1 MPETILYRAHPA
13 MFRNRPVLFLLCLAL
28 VGAWG
33 IGLPWLLAW
42 WIHSLATTLTVTDE
56 RISLR
61 RGILAKYTSDVL
73 IADVR
78 NVQIGQSMLQ
88 RLFGVGSVGISSAG
102 QGGLE
107 IEVTGLPAPWRVKG
121 IIDERRA
128 ESRLGRLDGSR
139 A

>member
-13 MFRNRPVLFLLCLAL
+13 MFRNRPVLFLCCLAL
-28 VGAWG
+28 VCAWG
-33 IGLPWLLAW
+33 IGLPWLVAW
-42 WIHSLATTLTVTDE
+42 WIRSLATTLTVTGE

-102 QGGLE
+102 QGGME
-107 IEVTGLPAPWRVKG
+107 IEVAGLPAPQRVKT
-121 IIDERRA
+121 IIDDRRA
-128 ESRLGRLDGSR
+128 ALRG
-139 A
+139 